1 MDSLVLEAKH
11 IMDLYSD
18 IADSKPAQKSDSKTK
33 LGFHFNL
40 AHWLALTHLLR
51 APLSP
56 PQFWK
61 PSKSKPAG
69 EKDDKKKIQ
78 MPLFANQKDT
88 GRKKRGRV
96 IGGTDV
102 AEADDYP
109 SYVSIRHDGYHVCG
123 GTIFRI
129 IKRFMT
135 HKRWLISQSHNL
147 LLITFQ
153 VKSL

>member
-1 MDSLVLEAKH
+1 M
-11 IMDLYSD
+11 
-18 IADSKPAQKSDSKTK
+18 
-33 LGFHFNL
+33 
-40 AHWLALTHLLR
+40 R
-51 APLSP
+51 APSRQY
-56 PQFWK
+56 QFLK

-96 IGGTDV
+96 IDGTDV

-129 IKRFMT
+129 IKRFVT
-135 HKRWLISQSHNL
+135 HKYEP
-147 LLITFQ
+147 
-153 VKSL
+153 

>member
-1 MDSLVLEAKH
+1 MVFKLLFWARAP
-11 IMDLYSD
+11 SD
-18 IADSKPAQKSDSKTK
+18 
-33 LGFHFNL
+33 
-40 AHWLALTHLLR
+40 LLR
-51 APLSP
+51 APSSQY
-56 PQFWK
+56 QFLK

-129 IKRFMT
+129 IKRFVT
-135 HKRWLISQSHNL
+135 HKYDSWAVSCGSFDEASINFLTSNRLIIPNWVNEKTILTAAHC
-147 LLITFQ
+147 Q
-153 VKSL
+153 VTKDYTV